1 MDFSPFT
8 GESKLQVEEA
18 AEPGAMYPAVELTY
32 PHPSDMLVLWRVTF
46 KSTGFLRW
54 NSTAMTPWHQL
65 STRQKMLSAD
75 HYGDLDPK
83 DRGGL

>member
-8 GESKLQVEEA
+8 DESKLQVEEA
-18 AEPGAMYPAVELTY
+18 AEPGAMYPPVELTY